1 MIPLAVKYRSREAI
15 DLSFK
20 NLFHTQGISKLTIYM
35 EERESD
41 TLASILVN
49 ANYKAA
55 LVNLGIGGY
64 SLFNTNYKTFQ
75 YLLPPSWTIL
85 L

>member
-20 NLFHTQGISKLTIYM
+20 NLLHTQGISKLMIYI
-35 EERESD
+35 EERGSN

-49 ANYKAA
+49 ANYKAV
-55 LVNLGIGGY
+55 LINLGIGGH
-64 SLFNTNYKTFQ
+64 SLFNADYKTF
-75 YLLPPSWTIL
+75 
-85 L
+85 